1 MSQYIAHILSVNADS
16 INVYELVKD
25 KNSINIT
32 SFDELNELD
41 ESDQLLVLIPSS
53 MVTSYEFKQNKSLS
67 EQINIA
73 NFISEVDSVFA
84 EDVSSNECFLH
95 NDAAYVVDKNFLK
108 DLNVS
113 LSKLSAQVHV
123 IPEYLLNIL
132 HQEDAITEFEDNF
145 FISYS
150 NKTGFTTN
158 FNSLEQYLEI
168 ILNEN
173 PNFNPVIFSSKNLLT
188 DRFYEK
194 PLNKLFKINDINLP
208 LIKTL
213 PNFFRLQISLNLFI
227 NKMNLSKH
235 QIILGLISLFLL
247 IAAPKYLIYQN
258 NTYTNIYTSSTFD
271 IFKGIDKD
279 VKRVISPKSQ
289 IDQLLKQA
297 PTTDLSSIKLP
308 DLDLFLK
315 YGSKYISDISINI
328 DTSEATIQLNSMPD
342 LQFNILKNNSQRFNV
357 NIDDSDIIVNN
368 SSINGAL
375 KIKYKIE

>member
-375 KIKYKIE
+375 KIKYKNE

>member
-328 DTSEATIQLNSMPD
+328 DTYEATIQLNSMPD

-357 NIDDSDIIVNN
+357 NIDDSDIIFNN

-375 KIKYKIE
+375 KIKYKNE

>member
-123 IPEYLLNIL
+123 MPEYLLNIL

-315 YGSKYISDISINI
+315 YGSKYISDISINSNK
-328 DTSEATIQLNSMPD
+328 TG
-342 LQFNILKNNSQRFNV
+342 V
-357 NIDDSDIIVNN
+357 
-368 SSINGAL
+368 
-375 KIKYKIE
+375 

>member
-16 INVYELVKD
+16 INVYELIKE

-247 IAAPKYLIYQN
+247 VAAPKYLIYQN

-289 IDQLLKQA
+289 IDQILKQA

-328 DTSEATIQLNSMPD
+328 DTSEATMQLNSMPD
-342 LQFNILKNNSQRFNV
+342 FQFSVLMNNSQRFNV
-357 NIDDSDIIVNN
+357 NIDDSDIISNN

-375 KIKYKIE
+375 KIKYKNE

>member
-113 LSKLSAQVHV
+113 LSKLSAQIHV
-123 IPEYLLNIL
+123 IPEYLINIL

-145 FISYS
+145 FISYT

-168 ILNEN
+168 ILNKN

-289 IDQLLKQA
+289 IDQLLKQV

-375 KIKYKIE
+375 KIKYKNE

>member
-247 IAAPKYLIYQN
+247 IAAPKFLIYQN

-289 IDQLLKQA
+289 IDQILKQA

-357 NIDDSDIIVNN
+357 NIDDSDIIFNN

-375 KIKYKIE
+375 KIKYKNE

>member
-289 IDQLLKQA
+289 IDQLLKQV

-375 KIKYKIE
+375 KIKYKNE

>member
-84 EDVSSNECFLH
+84 EDVSSNKCFLH

-375 KIKYKIE
+375 KIKYKNE

>member
-289 IDQLLKQA
+289 IDQILKQA

-375 KIKYKIE
+375 KIKYKNE

>member
-289 IDQLLKQA
+289 IDQILKQA

-342 LQFNILKNNSQRFNV
+342 FQFSVLMNNSQRFNV
-357 NIDDSDIIVNN
+357 NIDDSDIISNN

-375 KIKYKIE
+375 KIKYKNE

>member
-289 IDQLLKQA
+289 IDQLLKQV

-357 NIDDSDIIVNN
+357 NIDDSDIIFNN

-375 KIKYKIE
+375 KIKYKNE

>member
-235 QIILGLISLFLL
+235 QIILGLIYLFLL

-375 KIKYKIE
+375 KIKYKNE

>member
-84 EDVSSNECFLH
+84 EDVSSNKCFLH

-289 IDQLLKQA
+289 IDQLLKQV

-375 KIKYKIE
+375 KIKYKNE

>member
-123 IPEYLLNIL
+123 IPEYLINIL

-168 ILNEN
+168 ILNKN

-188 DRFYEK
+188 DRFNEK
-194 PLNKLFKINDINLP
+194 PLNNLFEIKDINLP

-289 IDQLLKQA
+289 IDQLLKQV

-375 KIKYKIE
+375 KIKYKNE

>member
-168 ILNEN
+168 ILNKN

-289 IDQLLKQA
+289 IDQILKQA

-342 LQFNILKNNSQRFNV
+342 FQFSVLMNNSQRFNV
-357 NIDDSDIIVNN
+357 NIDDSDIISNN

-375 KIKYKIE
+375 KIKYKNE

>member
-123 IPEYLLNIL
+123 MPEYLLNIL

-375 KIKYKIE
+375 KIKYKNE

>member
-32 SFDELNELD
+32 SFDELNQLD

-375 KIKYKIE
+375 KIKYKNE